1 MVSSCINPAC
11 HTELKLLGSG
21 DLYALERRSMDT
33 EFFWLC
39 AACVPLV
46 SLVLDL
52 TGSVSVGHKFLTRL
66 RQRPDPETRLTWVYS
81 PLERTSWL
89 RAGFARGLSFSE
101 KRPTEPLSSS
111 REAA

>member
-11 HTELKLLGSG
+11 HTELKLLRSG
-21 DLYALERRSMDT
+21 DLYALERRSANT

-39 AACVPLV
+39 AACVPVV
-46 SLVLDL
+46 SLFLDL

-66 RQRPDPETRLTWVYS
+66 RQRPDPKTRLTLVYS
-81 PLERTSWL
+81 PLERTPWL
-89 RAGFARGLSFSE
+89 RASFARGLSFSE
-101 KRPTEPLSSS
+101 RRSAEPLSLS